1 MITGFAFGI
10 TVAVV
15 TGLAANY
22 AWRRFP
28 SALSGLA
35 ALLGTAVA
43 MALVAVGAHLHVKVT
58 GWAVP
63 ALIFGLIAGGQVG
76 HLLTLGRPPNSTR

>member
-1 MITGFAFGI
+1 MITAFAFGI

-15 TGLAANY
+15 TGLAGDY
-22 AWRRFP
+22 AWRRLP

-43 MALVAVGAHLHVKVT
+43 MALVAAGAHLHLKVA

-63 ALIFGLIAGGQVG
+63 ALIFGVIAGGQVA
-76 HLLTLGRPPNSTR
+76 HLLTVRRPHNSTR